1 MKKKRIISLCCAL
14 VLVLCACGGPGA
26 ETIPTPEA
34 AQGKYTAGTYTG
46 VSKNGRNGEVK
57 AEVTLTADAI
67 GSVKITE
74 HSETAGISDP
84 AIESIPAAIVEH
96 QSLGV
101 DVVAGATITSNAILE
116 AVADAVTQAG
126 GDAEALKAVAVDK
139 KQSDEVVDKK
149 VSLVIVGG
157 GAAGISAAVSA
168 AYEGMTNILL
178 LEKEA
183 ALGGNAIR
191 SGGFI
196 EYVHPTADIAIQTND
211 GYVNTIEEMLA
222 EGPTDELEAVVW
234 DSLVADYED
243 YKKSGSNL
251 LFDCPALLAIEY
263 YRLEGTPPVFN
274 MGYPELVD
282 EFDGWFTDEIGGSFT
297 PLHGIVGYTWPRW
310 TSPVGFERGSGY
322 FHYFDE
328 YIKEKKLD
336 ITIMTSTPATELI
349 VDGNGTV
356 TGVVAKGA
364 DGTTYNIT
372 SDNGVMLCTGG
383 FANNGK
389 MMVQYDTQWGMNE
402 NVKSDNCP
410 GTTGDGIVMAEKIGA
425 ALDGMENI
433 MMFPQGDV
441 VDTNDVSGVG
451 IFAGSS
457 NLFVNTHG
465 KRFVDE
471 TSSRFAIS
479 HAVFEQDEPIYYI
492 ITDAIN
498 SGLAEESP
506 EAIAQ
511 AVEHG
516 ALYKGETVAELAQAL
531 GVEPSVLEA
540 SVEQYNTA
548 CETYQDEL
556 FGRTTF
562 ADGSEVVQGPFY
574 ATPCTPVAH
583 ITIGGIVTDSEGHV
597 LTADGDIIPGLYA
610 AGETVA
616 GSCGISAFAYGKE
629 YARLIA
635 QQAK

>member
-1 MKKKRIISLCCAL
+1 MKARKLLSLTCTLAML
-14 VLVLCACGGPGA
+14 LCACTPAQTQESGEPKTEGA
-26 ETIPTPEA
+26 
-34 AQGKYTAGTYTG
+34 YTAGTYTG
-46 VSKNGRNGEVK
+46 QSQNGRNGPIKVEV
-57 AEVTLTADAI
+57 VFTADAI
-67 GSVKITE
+67 ESVKVTE
-74 HSETAGISDP
+74 HEETAGIADP
-84 AIESIPAAIVEH
+84 AIETIPADIVAH

-101 DVVAGATITSNAILE
+101 DAVSGATITSAAILE

-126 GDAEALKAVAVDK
+126 GNAEALKAVAVK
-139 KQSDEVVDKK
+139 KEQSTEVVDKD
-149 VSLVIVGG
+149 VNLVIVGG

-196 EYVHPTADIAIQTND
+196 EYIHPTADIAIKTNE
-211 GYVNTIEEMLA
+211 GYTNTIEEMLA
-222 EGPTDELEAVVW
+222 KGPADEMEAAVW
-234 DSLVADYED
+234 DSLKADYEA
-243 YKKSGSNL
+243 YKKSGSDQ

-263 YRLEGTPPVFN
+263 YRVEGTPPIYN
-274 MGYPELVD
+274 MGYPDLVD
-282 EFDGWFTDEIGGSFT
+282 EFDRWFTDEIGGSFT
-297 PLHGIVGYTWPRW
+297 QLHGIVGYTWPRW
-310 TSPVGFERGSGY
+310 TAPVGFERGSGY
-322 FHYFDE
+322 FHHFDQ
-328 YIKEKKLD
+328 YIKDKNLD

-349 VDGNGTV
+349 VTDGAV
-356 TGVVAKGA
+356 TGVVARGA

-372 SDNGVMLCTGG
+372 SKNGVMLCTGG
-383 FANNGK
+383 FAKNGE
-389 MMVQYDTQWGMNE
+389 MMVKYDTQWGMSAD
-402 NVKSDNCP
+402 VKSDNCA

-441 VDTNDVSGVG
+441 VDTNDVSAVG

-471 TSSRFAIS
+471 TASRFVIS

-492 ITDAIN
+492 ITDALN
-498 SGLAEESP
+498 SGLADESE
-506 EAIAQ
+506 EAIAK
-511 AVEHG
+511 AIEHG
-516 ALYKGETVAELAQAL
+516 AIYKGETVADLAKAL
-531 GVEPSVLEA
+531 GVEPSVLEET
-540 SVEQYNTA
+540 VKQYNTA

-574 ATPCTPVAH
+574 ASPCTPVAH
-583 ITIGGIVTDSEGHV
+583 ITIGGIVTDTEGHV
-597 LTADGDIIPGLYA
+597 LAENGDPIPGLYA